1 MERTWIDNRHDGFA
15 TVREMVERAKEVWY
29 KFIPPWLPVLIALL
43 WIGMQ
48 YQKVIDREDSLE
60 KQVMAIQEYMR
71 TEHSEKNDAQS
82 HARHYYEDNALEQV
96 R

>member
-1 MERTWIDNRHDGFA
+1 MEDTWTYIGTGNLRA
-15 TVREMVERAKEVWY
+15 RARIMVERAKEVWF

-71 TEHSEKNDAQS
+71 TEHSEKNDA
-82 HARHYYEDNALEQV
+82 HARHYIEDNAYDPV